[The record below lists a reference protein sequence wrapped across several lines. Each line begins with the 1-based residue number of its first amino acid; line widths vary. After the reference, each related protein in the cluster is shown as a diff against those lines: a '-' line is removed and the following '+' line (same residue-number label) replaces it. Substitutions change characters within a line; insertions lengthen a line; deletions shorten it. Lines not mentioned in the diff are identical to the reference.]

1 MDGLSLFFFQ
11 PKESTMSQEMM
22 SRVAEE
28 IRHQRREQ
36 DLQVA
41 LRRNAEIRRQR
52 WQDSLDE
59 FYKKQEEEA
68 QSN

>member
-1 MDGLSLFFFQ
+1 
-11 PKESTMSQEMM
+11 MSQEMM

-41 LRRNAEIRRQR
+41 LRRNAEIRHQR

-68 QSN
+68 QSS

>member
-1 MDGLSLFFFQ
+1 MDGLSLLFLH
-11 PKESTMSQEMM
+11 PKEFTMFQEMM
-22 SRVAEE
+22 NRVVED
-28 IRHQRREQ
+28 IHHQRKEQ

-68 QSN
+68 QSS